1 MSLPKTMKV
10 IQLNDYNSNLLRVLA
25 AMRVAEVPVPQPAT
39 NQVLVRVEASPVNPS
54 DLAFLRG
61 GYNVRKALPAIAGFE
76 GAGTIVSVGERSKE
90 NLIGKC
96 VTFYVNDDRQ
106 GAWTEYVA
114 LSDKDYFV
122 VDKDMPVEQAACL
135 FINPFTAWALVE
147 LVQKG
152 GHKAIIQSAANG
164 QVGKFIRHF
173 AQSHNIRV
181 INLVRKPEQVE
192 ALKKEGVK
200 HVLNSSEDDFDEQ
213 LRALA
218 SELKA
223 TAAIDAVGGELS
235 GKLFNAIGDN
245 GEVIVYGGLSGQPL
259 SGFNPLGAI
268 FRNKNVHGFNL
279 NGWISEK
286 TSDEF
291 EKVSETIQSLF
302 TSGELATQIQ
312 ASFPLDRFVDG
323 IRQYISAMSSGKILL
338 LP

>member
-1 MSLPKTMKV
+1 MTLPKTMKAV
-10 IQLNDYNSNLLRVLA
+10 HLNQYNNNLLRVLA

-61 GYNVRKALPAIAGFE
+61 GYNVRKALPAISGFE
-76 GAGTIVSVGERSKE
+76 GAGTVVSTGEGSNK
-90 NLIGKC
+90 NLIGKR
-96 VTFYVNDDRQ
+96 VTFYVNDDHQ
-106 GAWTEYVA
+106 GAWAEYVA

-122 VDKDMPVEQAACL
+122 VDKDMPMEQAACL
-135 FINPFTAWALVE
+135 FINPFTAWALGE
-147 LVQKG
+147 LAQKG
-152 GHKAIIQSAANG
+152 GHKTIIQSAANG

-173 AQSHNIRV
+173 AQSHYIEV
-181 INLVRKPEQVE
+181 INLVRKPAQVE
-192 ALKKEGVK
+192 ELKNEGAK
-200 HVLNSSEDDFDEQ
+200 YILNSGDENFDEQ

-235 GKLFNAIGDN
+235 GKLFNALADN

-259 SGFNPLGAI
+259 SGFDTLGAI
-268 FRNKNVHGFNL
+268 FRNKAVRGFNL

-291 EKVSETIQSLF
+291 EKVSQTIQSLF
-302 TSGELATQIQ
+302 TSGELTTQIQ

-323 IRQYISAMSSGKILL
+323 IRQYISSMSAGKILL
-338 LP
+338 RP

>member
-1 MSLPKTMKV
+1 MTLPKTMKAV
-10 IQLNDYNSNLLRVLA
+10 HLNQYNNNLLRVLA

-76 GAGTIVSVGERSKE
+76 GAGTVVSTGEGSNK
-90 NLIGKC
+90 NLIGKR
-96 VTFYVNDDRQ
+96 VTFYVNDDHQ
-106 GAWTEYVA
+106 GAWAEYVA

-122 VDKDMPVEQAACL
+122 VDKDMPMEQAACL
-135 FINPFTAWALVE
+135 FINPFTAWALGE
-147 LVQKG
+147 LAQKG
-152 GHKAIIQSAANG
+152 GHKTIIQSAANG

-173 AQSHNIRV
+173 AQSHYIEV
-181 INLVRKPEQVE
+181 INLVRKPAQVE
-192 ALKKEGVK
+192 ELKNEGAK
-200 HVLNSSEDDFDEQ
+200 YILNSGDENFDEQ

-235 GKLFNAIGDN
+235 GKLFNALADN

-259 SGFNPLGAI
+259 SGFDTLGAI
-268 FRNKNVHGFNL
+268 FRNKAVRGFNL

-291 EKVSETIQSLF
+291 EKVSQTIQSLF
-302 TSGELATQIQ
+302 TSGELTTQIQ

-323 IRQYISAMSSGKILL
+323 IRQYISSMSAGKILL
-338 LP
+338 RP

>member
-1 MSLPKTMKV
+1 MSLPKTMKA

-25 AMRVAEVPVPQPAT
+25 AMRVAEIPVPQPAT

-61 GYNVRKALPAIAGFE
+61 GYNVRKTLPAIAGFE

-90 NLIGKC
+90 NLIGKR

-147 LVQKG
+147 HVQKG
-152 GHKAIIQSAANG
+152 GHKTVIQSAANG

-173 AQSHNIRV
+173 ALSRNIEV

-192 ALKKEGVK
+192 ALKNEGVK
-200 HVLNSSEDDFDEQ
+200 HVLNISDDNFDEQ
-213 LRALA
+213 LQALA
-218 SELKA
+218 FELKA

-259 SGFNPLGAI
+259 SGFDTLGAI
-268 FRNKNVHGFNL
+268 FKSKTIRGFNL